1 MTGSSGGTGGVGR
14 GCSWDSSAC
23 AASDSA
29 KLDRGATSGRS
40 SASRRAAHPAAAPAQ
55 RPRQRRPRH
64 PVRQLAARP
73 APPRPFPR
81 GPACGGLRR
90 LPGLL
95 SGRRLAG
102 GRWRLLGLVLGCGR
116 PRRPPAPVRPAARR
130 RVPRRPA
137 RPPARARPRAGG
149 VLGRRDRTAPRC
161 RTGRQVESSSLLS
174 QLHVRTEALVGGTR
188 RWDLVADRFRMRQG
202 FVDRLGDQVVLG
214 PAPVELGPLPGRVLD
229 RRRPPR
235 HRRGRERDR
244 RPRPVGDLRRRR
256 GRRPGSGPRRP
267 RLPRRADRRAQD
279 QPGAEGQQHHA
290 DHDHHDRE
298 RTHVAHARR
307 SGTPTS
313 LTGPPPIGHDPAAD
327 TYP

>member
-1 MTGSSGGTGGVGR
+1 MGLVRLRRQRLREARPRRDLGHVVGLPPRRPPSRRPGGPGG
-14 GCSWDSSAC
+14 
-23 AASDSA
+23 
-29 KLDRGATSGRS
+29 GRS
-40 SASRRAAHPAAAPAQ
+40 GSWPLLRRLLGRFLGAG
-55 RPRQRRPRH
+55 RR
-64 PVRQLAARP
+64 
-73 APPRPFPR
+73 
-81 GPACGGLRR
+81 GGLRR

-102 GRWRLLGLVLGCGR
+102 GRWRLVGLLLGCGLR
-116 PRRPPAPVRPAARR
+116 TGHRLRFDRRLVRGSLVDRHVLDR
-130 RVPRRPA
+130 HVLGRHVLGRH
-137 RPPARARPRAGG
+137 
-149 VLGRRDRTAPRC
+149 VDLGRRDRTAPRC

-188 RWDLVADRFRMRQG
+188 LGDLVADRFRMRQG
-202 FVDRLGDQVVLG
+202 LVDRLGDQVVLG
-214 PAPVELGPLPGRVLD
+214 PAPVVLGPAPVVLGPLPGRVLD

-244 RPRPVGDLRRRR
+244 RPRPVGDLWRRL
-256 GRRPGSGPRRP
+256 GRRPGRRPRRP

-290 DHDHHDRE
+290 DHDHRDRE

-313 LTGPPPIGHDPAAD
+313 LTGPPPIGHDPVAD